1 MSAEH
6 PSLTPAYRPLYQQ
19 IREALTRRLAS
30 GDWSPGVILPSET
43 ALAQEYGV
51 SQGTI
56 RKALDAMAADHL
68 VVRHQGRGTE
78 VARHND
84 ERSLFQFFHIYG
96 EDGQRRLPTSR
107 VLRCSRAKANRDE
120 AAALNVH
127 KGTMVVR
134 IYRVRDLNERPAM
147 TELVTVPAELFPDL
161 ELLGKEVPNAIYELY
176 QRRYAIS
183 VQRAV
188 EQLYAVAANSKDAT
202 LLNVQPGTPLLEIR
216 RTAVDLE
223 NRSVEYRVSRC
234 LTRHQHYLNEL
245 V

>member
-1 MSAEH
+1 MS
-6 PSLTPAYRPLYQQ
+6 SDRNLSTPAYRPLYQQ

-30 GDWSPGVILPSET
+30 GDWPPGMILPSEM
-43 ALAQEYGV
+43 ALAKEYGV

-56 RKALDAMAADHL
+56 RKALDAMASDRL
-68 VVRHQGRGTE
+68 VVRYQGRGTE

-107 VLRCSRAKANRDE
+107 VLRCSQAKANREE
-120 AAALNVH
+120 AAALNLRRGMPVI
-127 KGTMVVR
+127 R
-134 IYRVRDLNERPAM
+134 IDRVRDLNERPAM
-147 TELVTVPAELFPDL
+147 IELVTVPAKLFPEL
-161 ELLGKEVPNAIYELY
+161 EQFGKDMPNAVYELY
-176 QRRYAIS
+176 QRRYSIS

-188 EQLYAVAANSKDAT
+188 ERLYAVAADGEDAR
-202 LLNVQPGTPLLEIR
+202 LLNIEPGTPLLEIR

-223 NRSVEYRVSRC
+223 NRHVEYRVSRC

>member
-1 MSAEH
+1 MTAEESQL
-6 PSLTPAYRPLYQQ
+6 PPAYRPLYMQ

-30 GDWSPGVILPSET
+30 GDWPPGVLLPSET

-56 RKALDAMAADHL
+56 RKALDAMAADRL
-68 VVRHQGRGTE
+68 VVRYQGRGTE

-107 VLRCSRAKANRDE
+107 VLACSRGRARQDE
-120 AAALNVH
+120 AAAL
-127 KGTMVVR
+127 GLRRGMPVVR
-134 IYRVRDLNERPAM
+134 IYRVRDLNDRPAM
-147 TELVTVPAELFPDL
+147 TEMVTVPAELFPEL
-161 ELLGKEVPNAIYELY
+161 EHLGTEMPNAIYELY
-176 QRRYAIS
+176 QRHYRIS

-188 EQLYAVAANSKDAT
+188 ERLYAVAADAEDAK
-202 LLNVQPGTPLLEIR
+202 LLDVEPGTPLLEIR
-216 RTAVDLE
+216 RTAMDLE
-223 NRSVEYRVSRC
+223 NRPVEYRVSRC
-234 LTRHQHYLNEL
+234 LTKHQHYLNEL